1 MDEEKKM
8 GVTFNGSVTFN
19 GPMFDIHDNQQV
31 IIVNKTKADEK
42 AHPMT
47 ITDKEIKIAIEEL
60 LNTKENGKPVFYNK
74 KQWWAV
80 FRVLKEYKD
89 YPQNM
94 TSFVNKIKEL
104 GCIVPEEKQSL
115 TYDSLSKAS
124 NNVPKMACSPS
135 VWGTLK
141 DISDDYM
148 QMYVVADFLMRKLGI
163 IK

>member
-1 MDEEKKM
+1 
-8 GVTFNGSVTFN
+8 
-19 GPMFDIHDNQQV
+19 
-31 IIVNKTKADEK
+31 
-42 AHPMT
+42 
-47 ITDKEIKIAIEEL
+47 
-60 LNTKENGKPVFYNK
+60 
-74 KQWWAV
+74 
-80 FRVLKEYKD
+80 
-89 YPQNM
+89 M